1 MTAPFTDLFN
11 FAPGLAEI
19 RQMEEECAK
28 IDETIADLQAR
39 RKRYGQLIELA
50 RTLVNEP
57 LAPAPASV
65 PASAEATDKPKAQ
78 QRLKRGGSRR
88 REQTW
93 IAAVEVIVK
102 AHPEG
107 ITYDRIKELVPDRL
121 KNQLLQFP
129 EAKGFYTALRKLE
142 AQKVVFRYKGT
153 AFTPKGYEAY
163 RKKVAAGLISEIA
176 TGRRGSPI
184 EDAVMAFLEKE
195 GPSKA
200 PTIRA
205 NLITYEGFGPSVLRN
220 SSAMYN
226 VLKRLVDRGEIE
238 HDIEAAVYR
247 LPNEN
252 EAPSGLSA
260 GASETGEVASSPI
273 ENQPSLRLIG

>member
-11 FAPGLAEI
+11 FAPGMAEI

-28 IDETIADLQAR
+28 IDEAIADLQAR
-39 RKRYGQLIELA
+39 RQRYGQLIELA
-50 RTLVNEP
+50 LTLVNEP
-57 LAPAPASV
+57 PAPAAA
-65 PASAEATDKPKAQ
+65 PAEPVDKPKVQ
-78 QRLKRGGSRR
+78 PRLKKGGSRR

-93 IAAVEVIVK
+93 KAAVEVIVK

-107 ITYDRIKELVPDRL
+107 ITYDRIKELVPDSL
-121 KNQLLQFP
+121 KSQLVQFP

-142 AQKVVFRYKGT
+142 AQKVVLRHKGA

-163 RKKVAAGLISEIA
+163 RQKLVAGLISEIA

-184 EDAVMAFLEKE
+184 EDAVMTFLKKE

-200 PTIRA
+200 PAIRA

-226 VLKRLVDRGEIE
+226 VLKRLVDRGEIA

-252 EAPSGLSA
+252 EAPAAEPL
-260 GASETGEVASSPI
+260 GASETGEVTASPI
-273 ENQPSLRLIG
+273 DSQPTLRLIG